1 MGGVFCF
8 RQVDLALDDVVKSDK
23 GGRGGRGG
31 GRGGG
36 AIRGRGAANRGQCI
50 CVLVHIFSLC

>member
-36 AIRGRGAANRGQCI
+36 AIRGRGAANRG
-50 CVLVHIFSLC
+50 